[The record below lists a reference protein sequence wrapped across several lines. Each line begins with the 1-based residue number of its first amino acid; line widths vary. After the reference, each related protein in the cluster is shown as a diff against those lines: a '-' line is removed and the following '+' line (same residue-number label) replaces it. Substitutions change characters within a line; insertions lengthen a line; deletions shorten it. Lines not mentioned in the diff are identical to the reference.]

1 MLSPNE
7 EKAQR
12 SVSFREPVV
21 EREILFQTQL
31 EEMIPEQLKA
41 EDQSYTG
48 RKVFFNPTDTNVL
61 PET

>member
-12 SVSFREPVV
+12 SVRFREPVV
-21 EREILFQTQL
+21 EREISSQTQL

-41 EDQSYTG
+41 ED
-48 RKVFFNPTDTNVL
+48 
-61 PET
+61 